1 MAIQQRSR
9 SIRSRTIEIC
19 AWVIGSFLVAAI
31 VGAAVPL
38 GAYAIGVVAVILA
51 VMTLLRRLSLPHLGK
66 ARAFGLIWFSFAL
79 ISTTAGYQEQVA
91 EEQRL
96 AVELAELRQVDPDQ
110 YLARIQERDEEAW
123 LEELEALRPD
133 QYADEIARR
142 EREAARQV
150 QRERAAQVREAQRAD
165 ARAAAEHAD
174 MAETLSQFENA
185 LSTASVAVDQPF
197 IPPGTLDGVR
207 QYLHQIDLLAEP
219 FILAE
224 GNRLTSDQGARLEML
239 RAEVGDFQVRT
250 FPQVRDAYGPIV
262 RRELWIDDT
271 SARTVGAGF
280 RTIQLT
286 SVRYTFNRAIQEH
299 LNQLRPDWI
308 RLRFTTAMFIEYE
321 AGPGV
326 RADFDH
332 AAPQDDEIV
341 DWRNGFPRR
350 LQPPS
355 VARTDPTSAQTS
367 VVSTGRLGR
376 WRVDCGVPCDFS
388 VELTDGGEIA
398 SLWSFDEGSSS
409 TRPLGPPEYTEG
421 VYLFRFTDEVG
432 VSQREV
438 AEVTEAGALTIRD
451 RGGVTMRGEPLE
463 PPNMSLLSLGG
474 E

>member
-9 SIRSRTIEIC
+9 SIRSRAIEIC

-51 VMTLLRRLSLPHLGK
+51 VMILLRRLPLPHLGK
-66 ARAFGLIWFSFAL
+66 ARAFGLIWFSFVL
-79 ISTTAGYQEQVA
+79 ISITAGYQEQVA

-110 YLARIQERDEEAW
+110 YLARIQERDEETW

-133 QYADEIARR
+133 QYADEIAWR
-142 EREAARQV
+142 EREAARQA
-150 QRERAAQVREAQRAD
+150 QRDRAAQVREAQRA
-165 ARAAAEHAD
+165 AAERAD
-174 MAETLSQFENA
+174 MAETLSRFENA
-185 LSTASVAVDQPF
+185 LSSASVAVDQPF

-224 GNRLTSDQGARLEML
+224 GNRLTSDQGARLEAL
-239 RAEVGDFQVRT
+239 RAEVVDFQVRT
-250 FPQVRDAYGPIV
+250 FPQVRDAYGPII

-355 VARTDPTSAQTS
+355 VARMEPTSVQTS

-388 VELTDGGEIA
+388 IELTEGGEIA

-409 TRPLGPPEYTEG
+409 TRPLGPPEYADG
-421 VYLFRFTDEVG
+421 VYRFRFTDEVG
-432 VSQREV
+432 VTQREV

-451 RGGVTMRGEPLE
+451 RVGVTMRGDPLE
-463 PPNMSLLSLGG
+463 PPNMSLLSSGG